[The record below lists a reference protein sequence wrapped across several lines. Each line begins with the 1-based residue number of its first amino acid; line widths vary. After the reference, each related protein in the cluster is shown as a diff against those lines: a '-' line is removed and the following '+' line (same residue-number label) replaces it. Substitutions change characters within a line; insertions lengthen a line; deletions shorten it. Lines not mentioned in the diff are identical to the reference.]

1 MPFVKEKFTL
11 PKEIRAF
18 VFLMRHFNYT
28 QAQAQRAIA
37 KGRILVNGASI
48 YGSSDVLYGE
58 IEYVYFK
65 PISQGNA
72 PIFTTPDFM
81 LFDKPSGVLVHPKKM
96 TTPYSMLDEVRTFG
110 GLDANGVHR
119 IDQETSGLYLAANH
133 TKAESQLKVMF
144 QERQI
149 QKSYLAWV
157 DGEFKEELSV
167 DVPIKALDD
176 YANTKHKVM
185 ICPTG
190 KSAKTHFVPLEYDAN
205 LDTTLLECFPHTGRT
220 HQIRIHLFH
229 VKHPIIGD
237 PLYGTTFEV
246 SEAYLEER
254 LSDEERTIETGA
266 KRLLLHANQLK
277 FNFKGNPFTLFTQ
290 EDFRATRGLIAD
302 KNIRKFNCEGNFL

>member
-11 PKEIRAF
+11 PNPLRAF
-18 VFLMRHFNYT
+18 VFLMREFNYT

-37 KGRILVNGASI
+37 KGRILVGGESI
-48 YGSSDVLYGE
+48 YGSSDLIHGE

-65 PISQGNA
+65 PISRGNT
-72 PIFTTPDFM
+72 PIFSTPDFM

-96 TTPYSMLDEVRTFG
+96 TTPYSMLDEVRSFG
-110 GLDANGVHR
+110 GDNANGTHR
-119 IDQETSGLYLAANH
+119 IDMETSGLYLAAKN
-133 TKAESQLKVMF
+133 TKIESIFKVMF

-157 DGEFKEELSV
+157 DGKFKEARTIEA
-167 DVPIKALDD
+167 PIKSLDD
-176 YANTKHKVM
+176 YSNIKHKVM
-185 ICPTG
+185 ISEEG
-190 KSAKTHFVPLEYDAN
+190 KTAQTHFVPLEYDAN
-205 LDTTLLECFPHTGRT
+205 LDATLVECFPHTGRT

-254 LSDEERTIETGA
+254 LTDKDREIETGA
-266 KRLLLHANQLK
+266 NRLLLHANTLQ
-277 FNFKGNPFTLFTQ
+277 FIFKGNPYTLTSR
-290 EDFRATRGLIAD
+290 EEFRAKKELIVA
-302 KNIRKFNCEGNFL
+302 KEKRKFNRLSS

>member
-11 PKEIRAF
+11 PQEIRAF

-37 KGRILVNGASI
+37 KGRIWVNGESI
-48 YGSSDVLYGE
+48 YGSSDVLHGE

-65 PISQGNA
+65 PISRGNI
-72 PIFTTPDFM
+72 PIFSTPDFM

-110 GLDANGVHR
+110 GADANGVHR
-119 IDQETSGLYLAANH
+119 IDQETSGLYLAAKN

-144 QERQI
+144 QERKI
-149 QKSYLAWV
+149 LKSYLAWI
-157 DGEFKEELSV
+157 DGEFKHELSV
-167 DVPIKALDD
+167 EMPIKALDD

-185 ICPTG
+185 ICATG

-205 LDTTLLECFPHTGRT
+205 LDATLVECFPHTGRT

-237 PLYGTTFEV
+237 PLYGTDFEV

-254 LSDEERTIETGA
+254 LTNGERKIETGA
-266 KRLLLHANQLK
+266 NRLLLHANGLK
-277 FNFKGNPFTLFTQ
+277 FDFKNNPYTFSSC
-290 EDFRATRGLIAD
+290 EDFKAQKVLIEA
-302 KNIRKFNCEGNFL
+302 KNRRKFNR